1 MIYFSLII
9 FVVLSLYAMNLSGDI
24 FIFVDP
30 PVLLSVLLIS
40 TFFMVASTSQEMVK
54 KAFFTLIKN
63 DISQEQRVYVGSKRV
78 FHVLGMSGILVGVFM
93 TIIAWIAMAAHLDSL
108 TTLGS
113 ALSLASLPLLYG
125 LALKICCYVAE
136 QKIETLSE
144 KQALSE
150 RFAP

>member
-1 MIYFSLII
+1 
-9 FVVLSLYAMNLSGDI
+9 
-24 FIFVDP
+24 
-30 PVLLSVLLIS
+30 
-40 TFFMVASTSQEMVK
+40 
-54 KAFFTLIKN
+54 
-63 DISQEQRVYVGSKRV
+63 
-78 FHVLGMSGILVGVFM
+78 M